1 MPGKYRGGSK
11 DGKCSY
17 STVNG
22 YRIQEAVTPNQFE
35 LLNHDIIHRF
45 AEWKFFEVKNKTD
58 IILILINSCFTYTRL
73 KV

>member
-11 DGKCSY
+11 DEKCSY

-45 AEWKFFEVKNKTD
+45 AE
-58 IILILINSCFTYTRL
+58 
-73 KV
+73 